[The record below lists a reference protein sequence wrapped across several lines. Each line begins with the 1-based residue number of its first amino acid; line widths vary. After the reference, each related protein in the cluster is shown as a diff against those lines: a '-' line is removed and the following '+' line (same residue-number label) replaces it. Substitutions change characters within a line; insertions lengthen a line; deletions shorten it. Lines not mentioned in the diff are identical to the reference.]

1 MAYIRITAFAAV
13 AATLMAVSGQAQAA
27 FIATLSG
34 NDCAGEFGQPFEA
47 CKIPERYDPNQSPV
61 IAKYDYDKGEWE
73 FNTELFPTVS
83 AANFTISGMPGASGS
98 WTYTP
103 GPTDPLIT
111 FYVVKG
117 GNFFNL
123 FSNDG
128 DPNSGDWFTPV
139 QCGGGPQGPGPCG
152 FSHITFY
159 DTGRQVSEPMTL
171 ALLALGLFT
180 GSLLMRR
187 RGLHRSL

>member
-1 MAYIRITAFAAV
+1 MAYIRVTSFAAV
-13 AATLMAVSGQAQAA
+13 AATLMAISGQAQAA

-34 NDCAGEFGQPFEA
+34 NDCAGEFGQPFAA

-61 IAKYDYDKGEWE
+61 IAKYDYDENLWE
-73 FNTELFPTVS
+73 FNSALFPDVT
-83 AANFTISGMPGASGS
+83 AANFQINGMPTSSGN
-98 WTYTP
+98 WVYTP

-117 GNFFNL
+117 GNAFNL

-128 DPNSGDWFTPV
+128 DPDSGDWFTPDE
-139 QCGGGPQGPGPCG
+139 CGPNGCG

-159 DTGRQVSEPMTL
+159 DTGRKVSEPMTL
-171 ALLALGLFT
+171 ALLAFGLF
-180 GSLLMRR
+180 GASLLMRR
-187 RGLHRSL
+187 RALQRPL